1 MSDRFEEIR
10 RESGF
15 SGNYIPVG
23 RQLPRTPPLTDVI
36 KHLDFCS
43 ADEDCENMEA
53 GFRDLDEENR
63 MFDFSTP
70 EAKKEHASQPD
81 EPNAMLK
88 GMKGYQ
94 LTPSDLEFIKKMQQ
108 EKLLK
113 KLQSDLEEVQKSLK
127 KEMMAAELV
136 YASREKAQAELKK
149 FPSCEEIADW
159 VKVVLKVT
167 SPLAELEDVD
177 TKSLLAMVTKE
188 DVQRVVDDKRIEL
201 ARMEKMVANKRKK
214 DSKEREKLERQITSE
229 QVKIQGLMSQLS
241 DLKSELAQQEI
252 NTQEAPEIK
261 AEAETSEEQAAKG
274 QVQHRGKERKK
285 ATNQTKSTR
294 STLTDAE
301 TSEKDDHANK
311 SAGETVKTKLKTGA
325 AATEKQAKSARGPQ
339 KKVEETESKPQE
351 PEQIVRGRRKP
362 ARAPQT
368 SQPKNHSQVK
378 TEEAASSRRGQ
389 KAGVDEGQGAGLRRS
404 KRIASRT

>member
-241 DLKSELAQQEI
+241 DLKSELAQQEC
-252 NTQEAPEIK
+252 
-261 AEAETSEEQAAKG
+261 
-274 QVQHRGKERKK
+274 
-285 ATNQTKSTR
+285 R
-294 STLTDAE
+294 STP
-301 TSEKDDHANK
+301 KKHQK
-311 SAGETVKTKLKTGA
+311 SKRK
-325 AATEKQAKSARGPQ
+325 P
-339 KKVEETESKPQE
+339 KPQ
-351 PEQIVRGRRKP
+351 RNKL
-362 ARAPQT
+362 
-368 SQPKNHSQVK
+368 
-378 TEEAASSRRGQ
+378 Q
-389 KAGVDEGQGAGLRRS
+389 KAKCNIEGRKEKRQRTKPNQRGVR
-404 KRIASRT
+404 